1 MSNYELTATKPA
13 EADLNG
19 VEAGEAKKPEVKKNI
34 SSVSLVSQ
42 EEVDAVTWAAVCDEL
57 AIWSKDPKR
66 VAYTFMR
73 IFLVLFLLYMFL
85 FFLDMM
91 GTSFKV
97 LGGCAGGELFD
108 GLENPIAGL
117 MVGILATVFV
127 QSSSTS
133 TSMVVSLVGAGSMS
147 VKVGIPVIMGAN
159 IGTSVT
165 NTIVSMYYVNEGDH
179 LERAFAAA
187 TVHDMFNMC
196 TVALLLPLELIIM
209 WFGGCAKSDSKCGG
223 LLFYFSDAVKPDKVG
238 DGDKWEGPLKKIVSP
253 LTKEFIIANK
263 DVMKYVAQGKT
274 TCKAIYETHKT
285 CADSIGM
292 NYSASNPKYMDYECP
307 GYEKGLIK
315 AGCSNVRGPRW
326 ASAGASSARHCDQD
340 GDKPYYITPAFWDKY
355 ATQGEDMASAT
366 ATLIISLIGL
376 CTCMAC
382 LVKILSYM
390 SQNSNAAM
398 LQKAARMDPFFA
410 IAVGTGVT
418 ILVQSSSITTS
429 VLTPLAASGIITL
442 EQMLPLTLGA
452 NIGTT
457 CTGFLASLVSSK
469 VEAVQIAI
477 CHLTFNILGIII
489 WFGLP
494 IPMKMAGGPGICFN
508 TCLETGPGYDY
519 FWPVPFPYK
528 REDGTQLQMRDIP
541 LNCARA
547 LGNYTRTWNTFPIY
561 YVLTMF
567 VIIPGILFGISTLF
581 EGKAAEVALGWIV
594 VIFLVIA
601 ITRLLVWLYK
611 QDGFAVVAAFMEK
624 RQKSMVFRKN
634 LEATVAELQAEVAA
648 LKGAPLGS
656 AVGSE
661 L

>member
-1 MSNYELTATKPA
+1 MTKYDKADTVAEVEL
-13 EADLNG
+13 
-19 VEAGEAKKPEVKKNI
+19 GEAKPTEPKKFDA
-34 SSVSLVSQ
+34 SATTVSQ
-42 EEVDAVTWAAVCDEL
+42 EEIDAVTCGALFKEIQV
-57 AIWSKDPKR
+57 WSQDPVR
-66 VAYTFMR
+66 VGYSFMR
-73 IFLVLFLLYMFL
+73 VCLVCFFLYMFL

-196 TVALLLPLELIIM
+196 TVAVLLPLELLIM
-209 WFGGCAKSDSKCGG
+209 WIDGRGG
-223 LLFYFSDAVKPDKVG
+223 LLWHFSDAVKPDEVE

-253 LTKEFIIANK
+253 LTKEFIAANK
-263 DVMKYVAQGKT
+263 DVMKYVANGET
-274 TCKAIYETHKT
+274 TCKAIYETHKD
-285 CADSIGM
+285 CSSYIAL
-292 NYSASNPKYMDYECP
+292 NYSSSKPSYMTVECP
-307 GYEKGLIK
+307 SYEKGLIK
-315 AGCSNVRGPRW
+315 AGCTNVKGPSW
-326 ASAGASSARHCDQD
+326 ASSLSTHDDKEHCDQD
-340 GDKPYYITPAFWDKY
+340 GDKPYYYTPLFWDKY
-355 ATQGEDMASAT
+355 ATLEEDMASAT
-366 ATLIISLIGL
+366 VCLIISLIGL
-376 CTCMAC
+376 CTCMAA
-382 LVKILSYM
+382 LVKILSYVT
-390 SQNSNAAM
+390 QNSNAAM
-398 LQKAARMDPFFA
+398 LQKAAQLDPYIA
-410 IAVGTGVT
+410 IGVGTAIT

-477 CHLTFNILGIII
+477 CHLTFNILGIFL

-494 IPMKMAGGPGICFN
+494 IPMKKEGGRGIGMWC
-508 TCLETGPGYDY
+508 CATGPGYDY
-519 FWPVPFPYK
+519 VWPFPFPYK
-528 REDGTQLQMRDIP
+528 KEDGTQLQMKDIP
-541 LNCARA
+541 LNCARK
-547 LGNYTRTWNTFPIY
+547 LGLYTRTWNTFPIY
-561 YVLTMF
+561 YIITMF
-567 VIIPGILFGISTLF
+567 VIVPGILFGISSLF
-581 EGKAAEVALGWIV
+581 DGTTAEAVLGVMI
-594 VIFLVIA
+594 IIGLVIL
-601 ITRLLVWLYK
+601 ILRVLYYLYK
-611 QDGFAVVAAFMEK
+611 QDGFATVQATIEK
-624 RQKSMVFRKN
+624 RQKSLLFRRN
-634 LEATVAELQAEVAA
+634 LEQTVADLQAEVAA
-648 LKGAPLGS
+648 LKGIK
-656 AVGSE
+656 GSE